1 MAVRVR
7 RRPRTRRHLLD
18 RAPELEREYVTAT
31 GDDGEPRFLP
41 VVSERARAKLNRIA
55 AKMTRRPKHRA
66 RPLAQLRAWWK
77 ASAILPSGVAADV
90 INSLLE
96 HARAAAAAIRA
107 RIAAV
112 VDVGLA
118 AVDVAATVFVMNG
131 GGRFHRRHLLAEARR
146 HLALVLRGH
155 RREPG
160 LDEQIVDTAL
170 ATYCVD
176 ISEPNTLRGRM
187 PAYRLYTA
195 RWSPTDLEPGRRPPT
210 ADPAL
215 ERGCGRCPASRCG
228 TSGLSSPAPVREKLR
243 TTVAAR
249 GRAYDG
255 VAHQQAAM
263 PEQLLAPAAAE
274 PEHGDQEPEAE
285 PREAVDLTAL
295 RALRKSRTDLE
306 ALDLTAE
313 RLRFLQDV
321 FTRAAHDPHARADRY
336 AEQHDADGARPVHQ
350 DDQQAHRPQQPA
362 PRRGRDAGH

>member
-77 ASAILPSGVAADV
+77 ASAILTSGVAADA

-96 HARAAAAAIRA
+96 HARAATAAIRA
-107 RIAAV
+107 RVATV
-112 VDVGLA
+112 VDIALA
-118 AVDVAATVFVMNG
+118 AVNVAATVFVMNG
-131 GGRFHRRHLLAEARR
+131 GGRCRAS
-146 HLALVLRGH
+146 
-155 RREPG
+155 G
-160 LDEQIVDTAL
+160 LGERIVDAAL
-170 ATYCVD
+170 ATYFVD
-176 ISEPNTLRGRM
+176 VGEPNTLRGRM
-187 PAYRLYTA
+187 PAYHLYTA
-195 RWSPTDLEPGRRPPT
+195 RWPLADLEPDRRPPT
-210 ADPAL
+210 AAPDPEPGDWEIPRVPL
-215 ERGCGRCPASRCG
+215 RYERAVLAGA
-228 TSGLSSPAPVREKLR
+228 AVREKLR
-243 TTVAAR
+243 TTIAAR
-249 GRAYDG
+249 GWAYDV

-336 AEQHDADGARPVHQ
+336 AEQHDADGARPVRQ